1 MTTSQSSTG
10 MLDKNGQ
17 PMYNNTGAI
26 ITNLD
31 KYRIG
36 SRRERKIMEK
46 SSMRLI
52 DFIEDWLK
60 NVKEV
65 EVKTSTYNLLQKQK
79 KALSEYPLANIRVA
93 DISPD
98 DFAAYVKQLTEHG
111 YARTTIKC
119 LMALVK
125 SAILWACNQRIIT
138 FNPCLGSRLP
148 SKERVKK
155 PARDIDAFTPEEQ
168 KRLRFVLRTHEH
180 DSFYAMELMLETGI
194 RVGECLALDWNDV
207 DIEKHRLYIHKTVVN
222 EASGKAYIR
231 EGAKTDS
238 SKRVVPLS
246 PRAVEVLK
254 ELAAKSETDYLFCCN
269 KNTWLKYST
278 IRKWVIEVCKRA
290 SVPYRSPHAFRHTF
304 ATNQFYKGT
313 NIKILSKLLGHSNT
327 SITYNTYIHLFG
339 DEFNEML
346 KAVGN

>member
-1 MTTSQSSTG
+1 MTTSQSSTV
-10 MLDKNGQ
+10 MLDKKGR

-31 KYRIG
+31 KYKIG

-52 DFIEDWLK
+52 EFIEDWLEK
-60 NVKEV
+60 VKEM
-65 EVKTSTYNLLQKQK
+65 EVKPSSFSRLQTSAN
-79 KALSEYPLANIRVA
+79 ALRDYPIANIRVA
-93 DISPD
+93 DIAPN
-98 DFAAYVKQLTEHG
+98 DFTDYIKQLTAHG
-111 YARTTIKC
+111 YARTGIKRQ
-119 LMALVK
+119 MEIV
-125 SAILWACNQRIIT
+125 SAPLRWAHTQRIIKY
-138 FNPCLGSRLP
+138 NPCQGSKVP
-148 SKERVKK
+148 AKARVKK
-155 PARDIDAFTPEEQ
+155 PPRDVGAFTPEEQ
-168 KRLRFVLRTHEH
+168 ERLRFVLRKHEH

-207 DIEKHRLYIHKTVVN
+207 DIEKHKLHIHKTVVE

-246 PRAVEVLK
+246 PRAVEILR

-269 KNTWLKYST
+269 KKTWLKYST
-278 IRKWVIEVCKRA
+278 IRKWVIEVCERA

>member
-1 MTTSQSSTG
+1 MTTSQSSTV

-52 DFIEDWLK
+52 DFIEDWLV
-60 NVKEV
+60 NVKEM
-65 EVKTSTYNLLQKQK
+65 EVKPSTYNLLLNKK
-79 KALSEYPLANIRVA
+79 KALSKYPLANIRVA

-111 YARTTIKC
+111 YARTTIKD

-125 SAILWACNQRIIT
+125 SAMLWAYNHQIIT
-138 FNPCLGSRLP
+138 FNPCQGSKVP
-148 SKERVKK
+148 AKARVKK
-155 PARDIDAFTPEEQ
+155 PPRDVEAFTPEEQ
-168 KRLRFVLRTHEH
+168 ERLRFVLRTHKH

-194 RVGECLALDWNDV
+194 RVGECLALDWDDV
-207 DIEKHRLYIHKTVVN
+207 DIEKHKLHIHKTVV
-222 EASGKAYIR
+222 ELKSSKR
-231 EGAKTDS
+231 HVQEGAKTES
-238 SKRVVPLS
+238 SNRRVPIS
-246 PRAVEVLK
+246 PRAVEILR
-254 ELAAKSETDYLFCCN
+254 ELAAKSETECVFSCRGKRMSYD
-269 KNTWLKYST
+269 TVRDWLEK
-278 IRKWVIEVCKRA
+278 VCTQA
-290 SVPYRSPHAFRHTF
+290 GVPYRAPHAFRHTF
-304 ATNQFYKGT
+304 ATNHFHKGT
-313 NIKILSKLLGHSNT
+313 NIKILSKLLGHANT

-339 DEFNEML
+339 DEDEEMFR
-346 KAVGN
+346 AVNN